1 MHMPSLNYFMKI
13 FLFFFLCSFLVYAKT
28 PTVFKDFG
36 DPLYANALKL
46 EKLKELPII
55 SKEKLDSYLK
65 NVEEVKKF
73 GNTLLKSDEKAKEKY
88 FEDLR
93 KLAKQNDIY
102 VDQAREFFK
111 QAFDKDDVEMFSK
124 ILESGLI
131 DIKRNEE
138 KIFEFYKKNKKDFF
152 NKENF
157 VDEIGTYKKLFKNIK
172 NKEKQMLDTLRLEDI
187 KDQNEIE
194 KKLQNAMDTL
204 TKEAN

>member
-1 MHMPSLNYFMKI
+1 MKI
-13 FLFFFLCSFLVYAKT
+13 FLLFFLCSFLVYAKT

-46 EKLKELPII
+46 EKLKEFPVI

-65 NVEEVKKF
+65 KVEEVKRF
-73 GNTLLKSDEKAKEKY
+73 GNTLLESDEKAKEKY

-93 KLAKQNDIY
+93 ELAKQNDIY
-102 VDQAREFFK
+102 VDQARELFK
-111 QAFDKDDVEMFSK
+111 QAFDKNNVEIFSK

-138 KIFEFYKKNKKDFF
+138 KIFEFYKKNKKELF
-152 NKENF
+152 NKENY
-157 VDEIGTYKKLFKNIK
+157 VDEIGTYKELFKNIK
-172 NKEKQMLDTLRLEDI
+172 NKEKQMLDALRLEDI

-194 KKLQNAMDTL
+194 KKLQDAIDSL
-204 TKEAN
+204 VEEAR

>member
-1 MHMPSLNYFMKI
+1 MKI

-131 DIKRNEE
+131 DIKRNEK